1 VRYVTVNQ
9 VLKKVVSLFD
19 ITAVEQGTNDVIVV
33 VTSTGIVWVKVSV
46 PPSVGVLVGLT
57 TIEELVGGGLTEPVP
72 VGPVP
77 TAPVLVLTE
86 PVGLWR

>member
-1 VRYVTVNQ
+1 MRYVTVNH

-33 VTSTGIVWVKVSV
+33 VTSKGIVWVRVIV
-46 PPSVGVLVGLT
+46 LPSEDVVVGLT
-57 TIEELVGGGLTEPVP
+57 TAEELVGGLTEPVP
-72 VGPVP
+72 AGPVP

-86 PVGLWR
+86 PVGP